1 MSSTNIPSGAS
12 AAVLQPSDPIPE
24 YAISVKGPNFD
35 EPLSLQEFLYSYER
49 IGFQAN
55 SLGKAIEV
63 VNRMVS
69 LLILGEFLDYDS
81 KYFVSANGVYPMS
94 R

>member
-1 MSSTNIPSGAS
+1 MISTAVPAS
-12 AAVLQPSDPIPE
+12 VSNAVLKPSYPLME
-24 YAISVKGPNFD
+24 NVVSVQGPNFD
-35 EPLSLQEFLYSYER
+35 DNLSLQQLLASYER

-69 LLILGEFLDYDS
+69 IIIIRF
-81 KYFVSANGVYPMS
+81 S
-94 R
+94 RIVT